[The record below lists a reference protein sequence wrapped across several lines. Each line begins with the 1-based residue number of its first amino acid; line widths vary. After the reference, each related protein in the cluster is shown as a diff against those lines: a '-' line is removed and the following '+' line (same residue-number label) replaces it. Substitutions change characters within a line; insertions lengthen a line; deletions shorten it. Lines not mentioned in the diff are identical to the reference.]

1 MRQFLWLMVSFVMF
15 LRSRKKKLVTPFSH
29 IQRLNNAEEEMNYMF
44 GTVGVV
50 KQDTRLNCRLENLLN
65 CKNMK
70 TYTDY

>member
-15 LRSRKKKLVTPFSH
+15 LRSRKKKWVTPFPH

-50 KQDTRLNCRLENLLN
+50 K
-65 CKNMK
+65 
-70 TYTDY
+70 